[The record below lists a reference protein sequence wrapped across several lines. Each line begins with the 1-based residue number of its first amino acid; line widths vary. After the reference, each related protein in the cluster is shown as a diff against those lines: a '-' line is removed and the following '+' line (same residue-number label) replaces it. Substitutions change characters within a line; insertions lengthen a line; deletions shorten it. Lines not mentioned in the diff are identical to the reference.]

1 MANSQANKFEFNFKG
16 NMNLN
21 LNRNE
26 IKTDI
31 QFNRKNSP
39 FFGGALSPLW
49 KKEIS
54 LNAVSQEQVIFDTD
68 GNQWSINRNS
78 KLAKNGVELSNS
90 PDLTYSWREDTL
102 GETLFAK
109 DEILAYSAVES
120 IPDIDAI
127 CGDTY
132 SKGGFVKVYK
142 KASDGA
148 VYIYWKNASGE
159 NKVKTDITFDE
170 YDYKFKIV
178 WNTRVIAYN
187 ELDYYTIRPVIF
199 QYAMSKNNS
208 QLMYKVWFPAIDN
221 DNGLKICLFDKTTS
235 GQVTFTTAI
244 SEIGNGG
251 WFVELG
257 EITNHWTT
265 DKGITIRRGLIAG
278 SIYARSGHFS
288 KNDEII
294 STNFVFDIEVQEG
307 GIVHLRT
314 WNSFLDDIKGGF
326 KHGIYGVNKTR
337 FLGGNTTNA
346 CIVNLGVSD
355 YQDSG
360 LFVKT
365 ASNSNTNVLTLT
377 TLQNYYGYKVES
389 ADVVAYSFDLLPG
402 FFRCYCAKKI
412 KDKYT
417 LSETGLLFSCKYRP
431 LSLNTA
437 DITTDTDIINGFGS
451 IRHKEDYLS
460 SRFYS
465 ECLINN
471 GFFSGF
477 HSPLGNLITEWNVID
492 NDIEPIF
499 VQQNFST
506 DENHVFMYDN
516 DMQIYYKNTQGEKKV
531 LTRTKKLTKILDLY
545 ADRYILTDAD
555 AEFNAYDIFTDTW
568 FKWTSDWNNRLE
580 FQSNI
585 REKLPRLET
594 KTYYTLTASP
604 DLTSVVMASAMN
616 ANYEVTAKPF
626 ISAQFPEVIGFVM
639 DSPNATLYYSRL
651 LGVEYQTVDIYFSVS
666 TENTNAVY
674 RKSIFSTY
682 GEQKNYTD
690 IDLDGLFYP
699 TGDIIYNLCLLSEII
714 KSYNN
719 LDYVVFG
726 NNFLNTEQSKNAYAL
741 IYFNNAIIFGYM
753 LTSYIENIKAI
764 FVIQTSTYFVIG
776 NKIVYVSFNGQTIS
790 GMVFLTDIK
799 GLSYLGALPDM
810 ALFYSPVNKM
820 IYSFTGDSILKPF
833 LEASN
838 ILEIHKTFYLPEIQ
852 AILISVLYADGTQ
865 KSLVFLQDNIFE
877 IDYGDIKRVQYDS
890 KTNSIILEQEMSA
903 KKFAFSYPVFTD
915 FTSDKVNFQT
925 EFVGIGNESV
935 GILSAWLI
943 RLYQSRIICPT
954 DGEIMIRQ
962 NTITD
967 KGTQT
972 EEKKIKI
979 SKSDWDKVTGCY
991 YFRFQPKYQRG
1002 VGFQLEVESDFA
1014 IQSIVGELSQDTT
1027 QIAKHNI

>member
-31 QFNRKNSP
+31 QFNKKNSP
-39 FFGGALSPLW
+39 VFGGALSPLW
-49 KKEIS
+49 EKEVS
-54 LNAVSQEQVIFDTD
+54 LNAFSQKQVIFDTD
-68 GNQWSINRNS
+68 GNQWSINNNS

-102 GETLFAK
+102 GETPVAK
-109 DEILAYSAVES
+109 DEVLAYSAVED

-127 CGDTY
+127 YGDTDC
-132 SKGGFVKVYK
+132 KGGFVKVYK
-142 KASDGA
+142 KSSDGA
-148 VYIYWKNASGE
+148 IYIFWKNASEE
-159 NKVKTDITFDE
+159 NEVKTDVTFDE
-170 YDYKFKIV
+170 YNYKFKIV
-178 WNTRVIAYN
+178 WNTRKITYDGVTY
-187 ELDYYTIRPVIF
+187 DTIRPVIF
-199 QYAMSKNNS
+199 QYAMFDNNS
-208 QLMYKVWFPAIDN
+208 QLMYTVWFPAIDN
-221 DNGLKICLFDKTTS
+221 DDGLESCLFGESTS
-235 GQVTFTTAI
+235 SQVNFTTAY
-244 SEIGNGG
+244 SGIGKGN
-251 WFVELG
+251 WFIELG
-257 EITNHWTT
+257 EIINQWTDNGT
-265 DKGITIRRGLIAG
+265 LKNRGLIAG

-288 KNDEII
+288 KSDEII
-294 STNFVFDIEVQEG
+294 STNFVIDIDVPTSG
-307 GIVHLRT
+307 TVTLKT
-314 WNSFLDDIKGGF
+314 WNSFLDDITGGF
-326 KHGIYGVNKTR
+326 KHRIYGVNKTR
-337 FLGGNTTNA
+337 FSGGNTTNA
-346 CIVNLGVSD
+346 CIVNLGVAD

-360 LFVKT
+360 IFVAS
-365 ASNSNTNVLTLT
+365 ASNSSTNVLTLT
-377 TLQNYYGYKVES
+377 TLQNYYGYEVSS

-402 FFRCYCAKKI
+402 FFRCYCAKK
-412 KDKYT
+412 KDDKYT

-437 DITTDTDIINGFGS
+437 DVTTDTDITNGFGS
-451 IRHKEDYLS
+451 IRHKEEYPSYL
-460 SRFYS
+460 YS

-477 HSPLGNLITEWNVID
+477 HSPFGNLITEWNTID
-492 NDIEPIF
+492 NSVEPIF
-499 VQQNFST
+499 IQQNFNT
-506 DENHVFMYDN
+506 DDNYIFMYDS
-516 DMQIYYKNTQGEKKV
+516 DMQIFYQNTQGEKKV
-531 LTRTKKLTKILDLY
+531 LTRTEKQTKILDLY

-555 AEFNAYDIFTDTW
+555 AEFNAYDIYTDTW

-580 FQSNI
+580 FQRNT
-585 REKLPRLET
+585 RTTLPTTGT
-594 KTYYTLTASP
+594 KTYYTLVSSP
-604 DLTSVVMASAMN
+604 NLSNVVMASAMN
-616 ANYEVTAKPF
+616 ANYEVTARPF
-626 ISAQFPEVIGFVM
+626 ISTQFPEVIGFVM

-651 LGVEYQTVDIYFSVS
+651 VAELQTIDIYFSVS
-666 TENTNAVY
+666 KENANAVY
-674 RKSIFSTY
+674 RKSIYSTD
-682 GEQKNYTD
+682 GESKEYTD
-690 IDLDGLFYP
+690 IDLDGLLYP

-719 LDYVVFG
+719 IDYVVFG
-726 NNFLNTEQSKNAYAL
+726 NNFLNTEQSKNAYSL
-741 IYFNNAIIFGYM
+741 IYFNNFLIFGYM

-790 GMVFLTDIK
+790 GMVFCTDIK

-810 ALFYSPVNKM
+810 ALFYSPVSKT
-820 IYSFTGDSILKPF
+820 IYSFTGDSILRPF

-838 ILEIHKTFYLPEIQ
+838 IAVIHKTFYLPEIQ
-852 AILISVLYADGTQ
+852 AILISVMYADGTQ

-877 IDYGDIKRVQYDS
+877 VDYGNIKRVQYDT
-890 KTNSIILEQEMSA
+890 KTNSIILEQETSA
-903 KKFAFSYPVFTD
+903 VKIAFSFPLFTD
-915 FTSDKVNFQT
+915 FTSNKVNFQT

-943 RLYQSRIICPT
+943 RLYQSPIICPT

-979 SKSDWDKVTGCY
+979 SKSDWDKVTNGY
-991 YFRFQPKYQRG
+991 YFRFQPKCQRG

>member
-39 FFGGALSPLW
+39 VFGGALSPLW

-54 LNAVSQEQVIFDTD
+54 LTGPSQKQVIFDTD
-68 GNQWSINRNS
+68 GNQWSINSNS

-109 DEILAYSAVES
+109 DEILAYSAVEN

-127 CGDTY
+127 YGDTY
-132 SKGGFVKVYK
+132 FKGGFVKVYK

-148 VYIYWKNASGE
+148 VYIFWKNASEE
-159 NKVKTDITFDE
+159 NKVKTDVTFDE

-178 WNTRVIAYN
+178 WNTRKITYN
-187 ELDYYTIRPVIF
+187 GVTYDTIRPVIF
-199 QYAMSKNNS
+199 QYAMFENNS
-208 QLMYKVWFPAIDN
+208 QLMYTVWFPAIA
-221 DNGLKICLFDKTTS
+221 NGDGLESCLFDKTTS

-257 EITNHWTT
+257 EIINQWA
-265 DKGITIRRGLIAG
+265 DNGKVKNRGLIAG

-294 STNFVFDIEVQEG
+294 STNFVFDIDVPTSG
-307 GIVHLRT
+307 TVNLKT

-326 KHGIYGVNKTR
+326 QHRIYGVNKTR
-337 FLGGNTTNA
+337 FSGGNTTNA
-346 CIVNLGVSD
+346 CIVNLGVAD

-360 LFVKT
+360 LFVAS

-377 TLQNYYGYKVES
+377 TLQNYYGYEVAS

-412 KDKYT
+412 GDKYT

-431 LSLNTA
+431 LSLNTE
-437 DITTDTDIINGFGS
+437 DVTTDTDIINGFGS
-451 IRHKEDYLS
+451 IRHKEDFLS

-477 HSPLGNLITEWNVID
+477 HSPFGNLITEWNTID
-492 NDIEPIF
+492 NDIEPVF

-506 DENHVFMYDN
+506 DDNNIFMYDN
-516 DMQIYYKNTQGEKKV
+516 DMQIYYQNTQGEKKV
-531 LTRTKKLTKILDLY
+531 LTRTKKQTKILDLY
-545 ADRYILTDAD
+545 SDRYILTDAD
-555 AEFNAYDIFTDTW
+555 ADFNAYDIYTDTW

-580 FQSNI
+580 FSRNT
-585 REKLPRLET
+585 RATLPTTET

-604 DLTSVVMASAMN
+604 DLTSVLMASAMN
-616 ANYEVTAKPF
+616 ANFEVTAKPF
-626 ISAQFPEVIGFVM
+626 ISAQFPKVIGFVM

-651 LGVEYQTVDIYFSVS
+651 LGVEYQTIDVYFSVS
-666 TENTNAVY
+666 TENANAVY

-690 IDLDGLFYP
+690 IDLDGLLYP
-699 TGDIIYNLCLLSEII
+699 SGDIVYNLCLLSEII

-753 LTSYIENIKAI
+753 LTSFVENIKAI

-799 GLSYLGALPDM
+799 GLTYLGALPDM
-810 ALFYSPVNKM
+810 ALFYSPVNKT

-838 ILEIHKTFYLPEIQ
+838 IVMIHKTFYLPEIQ
-852 AILISVLYADGTQ
+852 AILISVAYADGQQ

-877 IDYGDIKRVQYDS
+877 VDYGNIKRVQYDT
-890 KTNSIILEQEMSA
+890 KTNSIILEQDTSA
-903 KKFAFSYPVFTD
+903 VKIAFSFPLFTD

-943 RLYQSRIICPT
+943 RLYQSPLICPT

-991 YFRFQPKYQRG
+991 YFRFQPKFQRG

-1027 QIAKHNI
+1027 QISKHNI

>member
-39 FFGGALSPLW
+39 VFGGALSPLW

-54 LNAVSQEQVIFDTD
+54 LNAVSQKQVIFDTD

-102 GETLFAK
+102 GERGFAK
-109 DEILAYSAVES
+109 DEILAYSAVEN

-127 CGDTY
+127 YGDTH

-148 VYIYWKNASGE
+148 VYIFWKNASEE
-159 NKVKTDITFDE
+159 NEVKTDVTFDE

-178 WNTRVIAYN
+178 WNTRKITYN
-187 ELDYYTIRPVIF
+187 GVTYDTIRPVIF
-199 QYAMSKNNS
+199 QYAMLKNNS
-208 QLMYKVWFPAIDN
+208 QLMYTVWFPAIDN
-221 DNGLKICLFDKTTS
+221 GDGLESCLFNKTTS
-235 GQVTFTTAI
+235 GQVTFTTEI

-257 EITNHWTT
+257 EIINQWTT
-265 DKGITIRRGLIAG
+265 GNGTVKNRGLIAG

-294 STNFVFDIEVQEG
+294 STNFVFDIEVQG
-307 GIVHLRT
+307 GIVHLTT

-326 KHGIYGVNKTR
+326 KHRIYGVNKTR
-337 FLGGNTTNA
+337 FSGGNTTNA

-360 LFVKT
+360 LFVAS

-377 TLQNYYGYKVES
+377 TLQNFYGYELAS

-402 FFRCYCAKKI
+402 FFRCYCAKK
-412 KDKYT
+412 KDDKYT

-437 DITTDTDIINGFGS
+437 DITTDTDIKNGFGS
-451 IRHKEDYLS
+451 IRHKEDSLS

-477 HSPLGNLITEWNVID
+477 HSPLGNLITEWNTID
-492 NDIEPIF
+492 NDIEPVF
-499 VQQNFST
+499 VQQNFSIDGNNT
-506 DENHVFMYDN
+506 FMYDN
-516 DMQIYYKNTQGEKKV
+516 YMQIYYQNTQGEKKV
-531 LTRTKKLTKILDLY
+531 LTRTIKQTKILDLY
-545 ADRYILTDAD
+545 SDRYILTDAD
-555 AEFNAYDIFTDTW
+555 AEFNAYDIYTDTW

-580 FQSNI
+580 FQRNT
-585 REKLPRLET
+585 RATLPTTET

-604 DLTSVVMASAMN
+604 GLTSVLMASAMN
-616 ANYEVTAKPF
+616 ANYEVTAKAF

-639 DSPNATLYYSRL
+639 GSPHETLYYSRL
-651 LGVEYQTVDIYFSVS
+651 LGVEYQTVDIYFSIS
-666 TENTNAVY
+666 TENANAVY

-699 TGDIIYNLCLLSEII
+699 TGDIIYNLCLLSEIL

-726 NNFLNTEQSKNAYAL
+726 NNFMNTEQSKNAYSL
-741 IYFNNAIIFGYM
+741 IYFNNSIIFGYM
-753 LTSYIENIKAI
+753 ITSFVENIKAI

-790 GMVFLTDIK
+790 GMVFLTDIT
-799 GLSYLGALPDM
+799 GLTYLGALPDM
-810 ALFYSPVNKM
+810 ALFYSSVNKT

-838 ILEIHKTFYLPEIQ
+838 ILNIHKTFYLPEIQ
-852 AILISVLYADGTQ
+852 AIMISVLYADGTQ

-877 IDYGDIKRVQYDS
+877 IDYGNIKRVQYDS
-890 KTNSIILEQEMSA
+890 KTNSIILEQDSSA

-943 RLYQSRIICPT
+943 RLYQSPIICPT
-954 DGEIMIRQ
+954 DGEIIIRQ

-979 SKSDWDKVTGCY
+979 SKSDWDKVTGCF

>member
-39 FFGGALSPLW
+39 VFGGALSPLW

-54 LNAVSQEQVIFDTD
+54 LNAFSQKQAVFDTD
-68 GNQWSINRNS
+68 GNQWSINSNS

-109 DEILAYSAVES
+109 DEILAYSAVEN

-127 CGDTY
+127 YGDTDF
-132 SKGGFVKVYK
+132 KGGFVKVYK
-142 KASDGA
+142 KSSDGA
-148 VYIYWKNASGE
+148 VYIFWKNASEE
-159 NKVKTDITFDE
+159 NEVKTNVTFDE

-178 WNTRVIAYN
+178 WNTRKINYN
-187 ELDYYTIRPVIF
+187 GVTYDTIRPAIF
-199 QYAMSKNNS
+199 QYAMFKNNS
-208 QLMYKVWFPAIDN
+208 QLMYTVWFPAK
-221 DNGLKICLFDKTTS
+221 DNGDGLESCLFDKTTS

-257 EITNHWTT
+257 EIINDWTDNGT
-265 DKGITIRRGLIAG
+265 VKNRGLIAG

-294 STNFVFDIEVQEG
+294 STNFVFDIEVQAG
-307 GIVHLRT
+307 GIVHLTT

-326 KHGIYGVNKTR
+326 KHRIYGVNKSR

-346 CIVNLGVSD
+346 CIVNLGVAD

-360 LFVKT
+360 LFI
-365 ASNSNTNVLTLT
+365 ASANNSNTNVLTLT
-377 TLQNYYGYKVES
+377 TLQNYYGYKVAS
-389 ADVVAYSFDLLPG
+389 ADVIAYSFDLLPG

-412 KDKYT
+412 NDKYT

-431 LSLNTA
+431 LSLNMA
-437 DITTDTDIINGFGS
+437 EITSDTDITNGFGS
-451 IRHKEDYLS
+451 IRHKEDFLS

-477 HSPLGNLITEWNVID
+477 HSPLGNLITEWNTIN
-492 NDIEPIF
+492 NDIEPVF

-506 DENHVFMYDN
+506 EDNYIFMYDN
-516 DMQIYYKNTQGEKKV
+516 DMQIYYQNTQGEKKV
-531 LTRTKKLTKILDLY
+531 LTRTKKQTKILDLY
-545 ADRYILTDAD
+545 ADRYLLTDAD

-580 FQSNI
+580 FQRNT
-585 REKLPRLET
+585 RATLPTTET

-639 DSPNATLYYSRL
+639 DSPNATLYYARL

-666 TENTNAVY
+666 TENANAVY
-674 RKSIFSTY
+674 RKSIFTTY
-682 GEQKNYTD
+682 GEQNNYTN
-690 IDLDGLFYP
+690 IDLDGLLYP
-699 TGDIIYNLCLLSEII
+699 TGSIIYNLCLLSEII

-741 IYFNNAIIFGYM
+741 IYFNNAVIFGYM

-799 GLSYLGALPDM
+799 GLSFLGALPDM
-810 ALFYSPVNKM
+810 ALFYSPVNKT
-820 IYSFTGDSILKPF
+820 IYSFTGDSILRPF

-838 ILEIHKTFYLPEIQ
+838 ILAIHNTFYLPEIQ

-877 IDYGDIKRVQYDS
+877 IDYGNVKRVQYDS
-890 KTNSIILEQEMSA
+890 KTNSIILEQETSA
-903 KKFAFSYPVFTD
+903 KKFAFSCPLFTD

-925 EFVGIGNESV
+925 GFVGIGNESV

-943 RLYQSRIICPT
+943 RLYQSPIICPT
-954 DGEIMIRQ
+954 DGEIVIRQ

-979 SKSDWDKVTGCY
+979 SKSDWDKVTGGY
-991 YFRFQPKYQRG
+991 YFRFQPKCQRG

>member
-1 MANSQANKFEFNFKG
+1 MANSQANKFEFNCKG
-16 NMNLN
+16 NMKLN

-39 FFGGALSPLW
+39 VFGGALSPLW
-49 KKEIS
+49 KKEIP
-54 LNAVSQEQVIFDTD
+54 LNALQPRAVFDTD
-68 GNQWSINRNS
+68 GNQWSINSNS

-109 DEILAYSAVES
+109 DEILAYSAVEN

-127 CGDTY
+127 YGDTDF
-132 SKGGFVKVYK
+132 KGGFVKVYK

-148 VYIYWKNASGE
+148 VYIFWKNASEE
-159 NKVKTDITFDE
+159 NEVKTDVTFDE
-170 YDYKFKIV
+170 YEYKFKIV
-178 WNTRVIAYN
+178 WNTRKITYN
-187 ELDYYTIRPVIF
+187 GVTYDTIRPVIF
-199 QYAMSKNNS
+199 QYAMFENNS
-208 QLMYKVWFPAIDN
+208 QLMYTVWFPAIA
-221 DNGLKICLFDKTTS
+221 NGDGLESCLFDKTTS
-235 GQVTFTTAI
+235 GQVTFTTPI

-257 EITNHWTT
+257 EIINQWT
-265 DKGITIRRGLIAG
+265 DKGTVKNRGLIAG
-278 SIYARSGHFS
+278 SIYARSGHYS
-288 KNDEII
+288 KEDEII
-294 STNFVFDIEVQEG
+294 STNFVFDVDVQAG
-307 GIVHLRT
+307 GIVHLTT

-326 KHGIYGVNKTR
+326 KHRIYGVNKSR
-337 FLGGNTTNA
+337 FSGGNTTNA
-346 CIVNLGVSD
+346 CIVNLGVAD

-360 LFVKT
+360 LFIAS

-377 TLQNYYGYKVES
+377 TLQNYYGYEVAS

-412 KDKYT
+412 GDKYT

-437 DITTDTDIINGFGS
+437 DITSDTDITNGFGS

-477 HSPLGNLITEWNVID
+477 HSPFGNLITEWNTID
-492 NDIEPIF
+492 NDVEPVF

-506 DENHVFMYDN
+506 DDNYIFMYDN
-516 DMQIYYKNTQGEKKV
+516 DMQIFYRNTQGEKKV
-531 LTRTKKLTKILDLY
+531 LTRTKKQTKIIDLY
-545 ADRYILTDAD
+545 ADRYLLTDAD
-555 AEFNAYDIFTDTW
+555 AEFNAYDIYTDTW

-580 FQSNI
+580 FQRNT
-585 REKLPRLET
+585 RATLPTTET
-594 KTYYTLTASP
+594 KTYYTLTATP
-604 DLTSVVMASAMN
+604 ELTSVVMASAMN
-616 ANYEVTAKPF
+616 ANFEVTAKPF

-639 DSPNATLYYSRL
+639 DSPNATLYYACL

-666 TENTNAVY
+666 TENANAVY
-674 RKSIFSTY
+674 RKSIFATY

-690 IDLDGLFYP
+690 IDLDGLLYP
-699 TGDIIYNLCLLSEII
+699 TGNIIYNLCLISEII
-714 KSYNN
+714 NSYNN

-799 GLSYLGALPDM
+799 GLSFLGALPDM
-810 ALFYSPVNKM
+810 ALFYSPVNKT
-820 IYSFTGDSILKPF
+820 IYSFTGDSILRPF

-838 ILEIHKTFYLPEIQ
+838 ILAIHKTFYLPEIQ
-852 AILISVLYADGTQ
+852 AILISVLNADGTQ

-877 IDYGDIKRVQYDS
+877 IDYGNIKRVQYDS
-890 KTNSIILEQEMSA
+890 KTNSIILEQETSA
-903 KKFAFSYPVFTD
+903 KKFAFSYPIFTD
-915 FTSDKVNFQT
+915 FTSEKVKFQT

-943 RLYQSRIICPT
+943 RLYQSPIICPT
-954 DGEIMIRQ
+954 DGEIVIRQ
-962 NTITD
+962 NTMTD

-979 SKSDWDKVTGCY
+979 SKSDWDKVTGGY